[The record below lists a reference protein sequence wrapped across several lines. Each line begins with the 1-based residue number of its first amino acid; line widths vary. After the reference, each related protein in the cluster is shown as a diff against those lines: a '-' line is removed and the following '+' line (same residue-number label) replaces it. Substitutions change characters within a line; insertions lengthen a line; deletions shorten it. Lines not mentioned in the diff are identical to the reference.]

1 MQLDRV
7 RKVVS
12 YVVFIARRWS
22 PVDSK
27 AREEELMRA
36 VLEFGRMRS
45 QLYKTD
51 VTVVDATEI
60 AFRFRETMRSVT
72 RALTLLEQ
80 RGLVERTDLPRLWKL
95 NGTGLQQSDGFST
108 DSPEGMMGDSQSCGL
123 EKQQRQESGAIST
136 REDPCRAST

>member
-1 MQLDRV
+1 MQFDRI
-7 RKVVS
+7 RDVVS

-27 AREEELMRA
+27 ARQEELVWA

-45 QLYKTD
+45 QLYKTG
-51 VTVVDATEI
+51 VTVIDATEI

-80 RGLVERTDLPRLWKL
+80 RGLVERTDLPQLWKI
-95 NGTGLQQSDGFST
+95 NGTGLQQSGGFST

-123 EKQQRQESGAIST
+123 EKQQRQELGAIST
-136 REDPCRAST
+136 REDPCPAA

>member
-1 MQLDRV
+1 MQFDRI
-7 RKVVS
+7 RKVVN

-27 AREEELMRA
+27 ARQEELMRA

-51 VTVVDATEI
+51 GTVIDATEI

-72 RALTLLEQ
+72 GALTLLER
-80 RGLVERTDLPRLWKL
+80 RGLVKRTDLPRLWKL
-95 NGTGLQQSDGFST
+95 TGTGLQQSGGFST
-108 DSPEGMMGDSQSCGL
+108 DSPEGMMGIRDH
-123 EKQQRQESGAIST
+123 AV
-136 REDPCRAST
+136 

>member
-1 MQLDRV
+1 MQLDRI

-51 VTVVDATEI
+51 VTVLDATEI

-80 RGLVERTDLPRLWKL
+80 RGLVERTDLPRLWKI
-95 NGTGLQQSDGFST
+95 NGTGLQQSGGF
-108 DSPEGMMGDSQSCGL
+108 PPIHL
-123 EKQQRQESGAIST
+123 KA
-136 REDPCRAST
+136 

>member
-1 MQLDRV
+1 MQFDRI

-22 PVDSK
+22 PVDGK

-45 QLYKTD
+45 QLYKTG

-72 RALTLLEQ
+72 GALTLLEQ
-80 RGLVERTDLPRLWKL
+80 RSFVEPTELPRLWKL
-95 NGTGLQQSDGFST
+95 MALAFNNPAGF
-108 DSPEGMMGDSQSCGL
+108 PPIHL
-123 EKQQRQESGAIST
+123 KA
-136 REDPCRAST
+136 

>member
-1 MQLDRV
+1 MQLDRI

-22 PVDSK
+22 PVDGK

-36 VLEFGRMRS
+36 VLEFGRMKS

-51 VTVVDATEI
+51 ETVVDATEI
-60 AFRFRETMRSVT
+60 SFRFRETMRSVT
-72 RALTLLEQ
+72 RALTSLEQ

-95 NGTGLQQSDGFST
+95 NGTGLQQSGGFPT

-123 EKQQRQESGAIST
+123 GKQQRQKSGAIST

>member
-27 AREEELMRA
+27 ARQEELMRA

-45 QLYKTD
+45 QLYKTG

-60 AFRFRETMRSVT
+60 AFRFRGTMHSVT
-72 RALTLLEQ
+72 RPLTLLEQ

-95 NGTGLQQSDGFST
+95 NGTGLQQSGGFST
-108 DSPEGMMGDSQSCGL
+108 DSTEGMMRDSQSCGL
-123 EKQQRQESGAIST
+123 EKQ
-136 REDPCRAST
+136 